1 MLHFVGTM
9 QTPVISFM
17 DGVTSNIQNYE
28 KSLVFTKY
36 LGFFLVGGGCGLSVL
51 SHFSVATE
59 NTKMS
64 MPETRFGHFCDGGSN
79 FFLSRLNG
87 HLGKYIALCA
97 QTIVAEDVLYG
108 RMFFYLSVYYSA
120 LNSFFYLLGFLG

>member
-9 QTPVISFM
+9 RTPVISFM

-28 KSLVFTKY
+28 KNLVFTKY
-36 LGFFLVGGGCGLSVL
+36 LRFFLVGGGCGLSVL
-51 SHFSVATE
+51 SHFGVATE
-59 NTKMS
+59 NTKMA

-108 RMFFYLSVYYSA
+108 RIFFIYLYIILLLTLFFYNY
-120 LNSFFYLLGFLG
+120 